1 MRVVS
6 LVPSI
11 TESLIGLGA
20 PPVGCT
26 RFCDQPG
33 IPAVGGT
40 KSPDLD
46 AIAALNPHVVV
57 VNDEENRIEDAEA
70 LEEMGIPTR
79 SISPRSVE
87 DVGPT
92 LVELAAVVGVEAPDG
107 LDAESWTRWL
117 ADRGA
122 GAHDLRERVPKRVF
136 VAVWPRP
143 WMTCNGATYGSSLLD
158 FLGFENV
165 YAAVPDR
172 YPEVK
177 LAEIRERD
185 PEVVLL
191 PTEPYPF
198 KPDHVERV
206 AEAFPDA
213 TVELVDGRDLFWW
226 GTRTPGA
233 VERLERAL
241 GKLR

>member
-11 TESLIGLGA
+11 TESLIELGA

-33 IPAVGGT
+33 IPTVGGT

-46 AIAALNPHVVV
+46 AIAALNPHVVI

-70 LEEMGIPTR
+70 LGEIGIPTR
-79 SISPRSVE
+79 SISPRSIE

-92 LVELAAVVGVEAPDG
+92 IVELAAAVGVEPPEG
-107 LDAESWTRWL
+107 LDDESWSRWL
-117 ADRGA
+117 AQRRPDA
-122 GAHDLRERVPKRVF
+122 GETPKRVF

-143 WMTCNGATYGSSLLD
+143 WMTCNGETYGSSLLD

-165 YAAVPDR
+165 YAAATDR
-172 YPEVK
+172 YPELK
-177 LAEIRERD
+177 LSEIRERD
-185 PEVVLL
+185 PDVVLL

-198 KPDHVERV
+198 KPEHVEKV
-206 AEAFPDA
+206 AEVFPDA
-213 TVELVDGRDLFWW
+213 AVESIDGRDLFWW
-226 GTRTPGA
+226 GIRTPGA
-233 VERLERAL
+233 VERLEPVL
-241 GKLR
+241 GGLR

>member
-11 TESLIGLGA
+11 TESLIELGA

-33 IPAVGGT
+33 IPTVGGT
-40 KSPDLD
+40 KSPDLE
-46 AIAALNPHVVV
+46 AVAALNPHVVV
-57 VNDEENRIEDAEA
+57 VNDEENRVEDAEA
-70 LEEMGIPTR
+70 LAEMGISTR
-79 SISPRSVE
+79 SISPRSVD

-92 LVELAAVVGVEAPDG
+92 IVELAAVVGVAPPEG
-107 LDAESWTRWL
+107 LDGDSWRRWL
-117 ADRGA
+117 TDRRPDA
-122 GAHDLRERVPKRVF
+122 AEARKRAF

-143 WMTCNGATYGSSLLD
+143 WMTCNRETYGSSLLE

-165 YAAVPDR
+165 YGAASDR
-172 YPEVK
+172 YPELK

-185 PEVVLL
+185 PDPDVVLL

-198 KPDHVERV
+198 KPEHVGRV

-213 TVELVDGRDLFWW
+213 AVELIDGRDLFWW
-226 GTRTPGA
+226 GTRTPRA

-241 GKLR
+241 AKLR

>member
-11 TESLIGLGA
+11 TESLIEFGA

-33 IPAVGGT
+33 IPTVGGT
-40 KSPDLD
+40 KSPDLE
-46 AIAALNPHVVV
+46 AIAALNPHVVI

-70 LEEMGIPTR
+70 LAEMGIPTR
-79 SISPRSVE
+79 SISPRSIE

-92 LVELAAVVGVEAPDG
+92 IVEMAAVVGVEAPEG

-117 ADRGA
+117 ADRRPDA
-122 GAHDLRERVPKRVF
+122 AETPKRVF

-143 WMTCNGATYGSSLLD
+143 WMTCNGETYGSSLLD

-165 YAAVPDR
+165 YGAAADR
-172 YPEVK
+172 YPELK
-177 LAEIRERD
+177 LAEIRERGPD
-185 PEVVLL
+185 VVLL

-198 KPDHVERV
+198 KPEHVDRV

-213 TVELVDGRDLFWW
+213 AVELIDGRDLFWW

-233 VERLERAL
+233 VERLERVL
-241 GKLR
+241 GRLR